1 MAYFTSIFV
10 AVAFYLSIFTTV
22 TSSPT
27 FNSKVGKSFSLPV
40 AHDAEIPRHG
50 PSEYLKVL
58 KKYKLDVP
66 QGLQDVVDSHNAKV
80 QSSKVVAGEVG
91 DSAPAASHAGDLLW
105 LTPVGIGSPPQQLY
119 LDLDTGSSDTWIFST
134 DTDKEEVAGQTLWDP
149 KKSTT
154 SHLIKNCSWSIIYGD
169 FSTSSGICYKDTVS
183 FGNLSIPDMTIESA
197 TSVSS
202 MFTDSAYMSGLVGL
216 AWPSIVQTI
225 PKQKTLLDYLPEVL
239 SEPLFTCDLRHNS
252 SEGSFNF
259 GYINESLHDSEIK
272 YVGVNTSE
280 GYWTV
285 TQTGFGI
292 GGSDIKYEFNEPED
306 VIIDTGSTLFFAP
319 NEAVHMYFN
328 SVPGANYSY
337 REYGWLIP
345 CNSTPPDFVFELS
358 DDQGNNITG
367 TVPGA
372 YFIYAKASGGQC
384 YAGLQSLGSFT
395 EMPAIFG
402 DVFLKSGFAV
412 FDIGKKRFGMAPKPL
427 NLSNE
432 KREVDTRSKID
443 NSYGGIRKRGH

>member
-1 MAYFTSIFV
+1 MAYFSSILV
-10 AVAFYLSIFTTV
+10 AVAFCLSLFTTAN
-22 TSSPT
+22 SSSA
-27 FNSKVGKSFSLPV
+27 FGSKAGKTFSLAV
-40 AHDAEIPRHG
+40 AHNADVPRHG
-50 PSEYLKVL
+50 PTEYLKTL
-58 KKYKLDVP
+58 KKYKLEIP
-66 QGLQDVVDSHNAKV
+66 EGLQDVVDTHKTNV
-80 QSSKVVAGEVG
+80 QANKAVAG
-91 DSAPAASHAGDLLW
+91 DIASHAGDLLW

-119 LDLDTGSSDTWIFST
+119 LDIDTGSSDTWIFST

-149 KKSTT
+149 HKSST
-154 SHLIKNCSWSIIYGD
+154 SQLIRNCSWSIIYGD
-169 FSTSSGICYKDTVS
+169 FSTSSGICYKDTVT
-183 FGNLSIPDMTIESA
+183 FGNLSVPGMTIESA

-202 MFTDSAYMSGLVGL
+202 MFTESDYMSGLVGL
-216 AWPSIVQTI
+216 GWPSIVQTI
-225 PKQKTLLDYLPEVL
+225 PKQKTLLDYLPQVL
-239 SEPLFTCDLRHNS
+239 TEPVFTADLRHNS

-259 GYINESLHDSEIK
+259 GFINNSLHDSDIQ
-272 YVGVNTSE
+272 YVGVNISE
-280 GYWTV
+280 GYWSV
-285 TQTGFGI
+285 QQSGFSI

-345 CNSTPPDFVFELS
+345 CNSTPPDFIFELS
-358 DDQGNNITG
+358 DAQGNNITG
-367 TVPGA
+367 SVPGA

-412 FDIGKKRFGMAPKPL
+412 FDIANQRFGMAPKPL
-427 NLSNE
+427 NTSNE
-432 KREVDTRSKID
+432 KRKRKVDARGEIGD
-443 NSYGGIRKRGH
+443 HGGS